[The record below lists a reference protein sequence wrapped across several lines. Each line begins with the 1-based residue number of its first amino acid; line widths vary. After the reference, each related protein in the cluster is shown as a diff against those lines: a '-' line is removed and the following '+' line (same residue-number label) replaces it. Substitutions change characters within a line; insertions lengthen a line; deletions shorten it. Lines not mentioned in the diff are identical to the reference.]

1 MQSIVNTMPQ
11 YATNGFTLVFGNSM
25 DLMILFFDNT
35 HFVQMVEKKFLDS
48 IELSYVRKISTI

>member
-1 MQSIVNTMPQ
+1 MPQ

-35 HFVQMVEKKFLDS
+35 HFVQMVEKKVFRL
-48 IELSYVRKISTI
+48 Y